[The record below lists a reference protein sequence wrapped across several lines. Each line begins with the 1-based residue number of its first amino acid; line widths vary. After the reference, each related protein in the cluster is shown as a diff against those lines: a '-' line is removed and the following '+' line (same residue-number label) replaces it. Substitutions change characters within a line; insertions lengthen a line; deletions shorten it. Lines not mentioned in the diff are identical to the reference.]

1 MRAQFASGTLTD
13 LQRVNLLEELLQAHE
28 RAVEKRKAEARESLM
43 KDAQQIR
50 AERTAARKEDLEQ
63 VGWSW
68 GSSSELSAL
77 TALALWEDLGPH
89 PSGPWGPAQPP
100 HMAQPLSLQEKQF
113 IAQLEDQLKAE
124 TEEIEV
130 LRQERQ
136 RLQEEREELEL
147 EGAWQQHQLELE
159 AAHVPGAVLP
169 ELVEA
174 ELEKAERARRR
185 GLAFWMKMICLI
197 FVSLQLLLVTVLG
210 CAVLYAQNYD
220 QELLYRL
227 LLRVLPQAMYASLAY
242 FASRSLR
249 VVCDGLLPI

>member
-50 AERTAARKEDLEQ
+50 AERTAARKEDLE
-63 VGWSW
+63 
-68 GSSSELSAL
+68 
-77 TALALWEDLGPH
+77 
-89 PSGPWGPAQPP
+89 
-100 HMAQPLSLQEKQF
+100 QEKQF

-185 GLAFWMKMICLI
+185 GLAFWMKTVCLI
-197 FVSLQLLLVTVLG
+197 FVSLLLLLVAVLG
-210 CAVLYAQNYD
+210 SVVLYAQHYD

-227 LLRVLPQAMYASLAY
+227 LLRVLPQAMYASPY

>member
-50 AERTAARKEDLEQ
+50 EERTTATKDEVDQ
-63 VGWSW
+63 VGWSE
-68 GSSSELSAL
+68 GSSSELSVL
-77 TALALWEDLGPH
+77 TALALWEDLGPR
-89 PSGPWGPAQPP
+89 PSGPWGPVQPP
-100 HMAQPLSLQEKQF
+100 HMVHTSSLQEKQL
-113 IAQLEDQLKAE
+113 IAQLEQQLQAGRK
-124 TEEIEV
+124 EIKV
-130 LRQERQ
+130 LRQEKQ
-136 RLQEEREELEL
+136 RLQQEREELEL
-147 EGAWQQHQLELE
+147 KRAWQQHQQQLE

-174 ELEKAERARRR
+174 ELEKAEQARRR
-185 GLAFWMKMICLI
+185 GLVFWMRTICFI
-197 FVSLQLLLVTVLG
+197 FVSLQLLLFAVLG

-220 QELLYRL
+220 QELFYRL

>member
-1 MRAQFASGTLTD
+1 M
-13 LQRVNLLEELLQAHE
+13 AH
-28 RAVEKRKAEARESLM
+28 
-43 KDAQQIR
+43 
-50 AERTAARKEDLEQ
+50 
-63 VGWSW
+63 
-68 GSSSELSAL
+68 
-77 TALALWEDLGPH
+77 
-89 PSGPWGPAQPP
+89 
-100 HMAQPLSLQEKQF
+100 PLSLQEKHLV
-113 IAQLEDQLKAE
+113 AQLEEQLQAE
-124 TEEIEV
+124 TEAIEV
-130 LRQERQ
+130 VWRGEGMGAARPRVGTWRTSAAGTGTHAFVCQVL
-136 RLQEEREELEL
+136 RLQEEREKLEL

-210 CAVLYAQNYD
+210 SAVLYAQHYD

>member
-50 AERTAARKEDLEQ
+50 AERTAARKEDLE
-63 VGWSW
+63 
-68 GSSSELSAL
+68 
-77 TALALWEDLGPH
+77 
-89 PSGPWGPAQPP
+89 
-100 HMAQPLSLQEKQF
+100 QEKQF

-227 LLRVLPQAMYASLAY
+227 LLRVLPQAMYASPAY

>member
-50 AERTAARKEDLEQ
+50 AERTAARKEDLE
-63 VGWSW
+63 
-68 GSSSELSAL
+68 
-77 TALALWEDLGPH
+77 
-89 PSGPWGPAQPP
+89 
-100 HMAQPLSLQEKQF
+100 QEKQF

-242 FASRSLR
+242 FANRSLR